1 MWSRHK
7 IPRAADNTGRVK
19 RSKSAVIKMA
29 QENKGNTPKLR
40 PGKRMFPMVAKKLR
54 EDKKDETPDTSK
66 PSMMRSTA
74 TGDKLIRE
82 VLKGG

>member
-1 MWSRHK
+1 VKGKKKVAAWN
-7 IPRAADNTGRVK
+7 PRE
-19 RSKSAVIKMA
+19 
-29 QENKGNTPKLR
+29 Q

-54 EDKKDETPDTSK
+54 DEKKEETPATSK
-66 PSMMRSTA
+66 ASMMRSTA

>member
-1 MWSRHK
+1 ME
-7 IPRAADNTGRVK
+7 A
-19 RSKSAVIKMA
+19 
-29 QENKGNTPKLR
+29 PKYER
-40 PGKRMFPMVAKKLR
+40 KR